1 MKKLLSIFM
10 YLLLSSIVFAGN
22 GGNGGNGGED
32 GIGIG
37 NYGGNGGNGGNGGP
51 GSIAGGNGGNGGR
64 GGMALVTVEAMVEMA
79 VTLCL
84 GVTGLTER
92 MEERAV

>member
-1 MKKLLSIFM
+1 M
-10 YLLLSSIVFAGN
+10 VT
-22 GGNGGNGGED
+22 GETV
-32 GIGIG
+32 
-37 NYGGNGGNGGNGGP
+37 
-51 GSIAGGNGGNGGR
+51 AAEEL
-64 GGMALVTVEAMVEMA
+64 ALVTVEAMVEMA